1 MAGKKPIF
9 ITGANAKLKVNN
21 KTMAYAQD
29 VSYTVAV
36 DTIPIETMGRYEA
49 VTNEPVN
56 YSVAGEFSI
65 VRYTKAAAE
74 IADDSGAVID
84 GANTD
89 GNGLGA
95 IYGSTNNPSDINGLA
110 SHVNPSNLL
119 QSQSWDLEVYQ
130 KGAGAA
136 DSVPVLKIKD
146 CRITRKSGG
155 LNKRGILVERI
166 SFVGVLHEDDSFSVG
181 TSGDSDLSS

>member
-1 MAGKKPIF
+1 MSKKPIF
-9 ITGANAKLKVNN
+9 ITGANAKLKVAG

-29 VSYTVAV
+29 VSYSVAV

-56 YSVAGEFSI
+56 YSVAGEFAI
-65 VRYTKAAAE
+65 VRYTKAAKTLDVGIE
-74 IADDSGAVID
+74 GGA
-84 GANTD
+84 AN

-95 IYGSTNNPSDINGLA
+95 IGQGDAKLSNHIDPS
-110 SHVNPSNLL
+110 SLL
-119 QSQSWDLEVYQ
+119 KSATWTLEVFQ
-130 KGAGAA
+130 KGAGGTSAVGV
-136 DSVPVLKIKD
+136 SPIIKIKD

-181 TSGDSDLSS
+181 ASGDSDLA

>member
-9 ITGANAKLKVNN
+9 ITGANAKLKVNG

-36 DTIPIETMGRYEA
+36 DTIPVETMGRYEA

-56 YSVAGEFSI
+56 YSVAGEFAI
-65 VRYTKAAAE
+65 VRYTRAAKAASAGIE
-74 IADDSGAVID
+74 NGAT
-84 GANTD
+84 N
-89 GNGLGA
+89 GNGLGQ
-95 IYGSTNNPSDINGLA
+95 ISGSAANSNMSSNINPSEMLT
-110 SHVNPSNLL
+110 
-119 QSQSWDLEVYQ
+119 SQSWDLEVYQ
-130 KGAGAA
+130 KGAGA
-136 DSVPVLKIKD
+136 DVNESLPVIKVKD

-166 SFVGVLHEDDSFSVG
+166 SFVGVLHEDDSFTVG
-181 TSGDSDLSS
+181 KSGDSDLT